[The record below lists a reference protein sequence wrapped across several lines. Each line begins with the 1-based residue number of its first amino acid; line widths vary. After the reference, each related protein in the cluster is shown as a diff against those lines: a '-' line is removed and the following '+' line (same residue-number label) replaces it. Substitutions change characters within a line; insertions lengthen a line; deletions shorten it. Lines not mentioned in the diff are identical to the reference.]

1 MDARPVAARTLEL
14 TSALDAALDLLVRDR
29 SESALDAARR
39 ELRAHPPRLSAEALS
54 VHRVPAGAGVSYGHT
69 YRTRRE
75 SWLVDVAIGY
85 GHGVPRMAGNA
96 TTAHWRSDAGVLATI
111 PIVGRVAMDDLVA
124 DAGDLPVR
132 AGDRIV
138 LFGDPVQG
146 ETAVDAWAGAIGE
159 DPVSLLCALDPIR
172 IRRVIV

>member
-1 MDARPVAARTLEL
+1 MDARLAAARTLEL
-14 TSALDAALDLLVRDR
+14 SPALAAALDLVVRAR
-29 SESALDAARR
+29 SEAALDAARR
-39 ELRAHPPRLSAEALS
+39 ELRAHAPRLSAEALS
-54 VHRVPAGAGVSYGHT
+54 VHRVPAGSGVSYGHT
-69 YRTRRE
+69 YRTPRE
-75 SWLVDVAIGY
+75 SSLVDVAIGY
-85 GHGVPRMAGNA
+85 GHGVPRIAGNT
-96 TTAHWRSDAGVLATI
+96 TTAHWRSDAGELATL
-111 PIVGRVAMDDLVA
+111 PIVGRVAMDDLVV

-138 LFGDPVQG
+138 LFGDAAQG